1 MLAGSNK
8 VVFLK
13 TVFFKYVLHTH
24 THTHTHIFLCSSS
37 NLIPQTKSRATQ
49 HFRNLY
55 IQIQLHHWSLL
66 QGECDCYWCRFYR
79 TQCFGTH
86 QNTLLH
92 ELLSLHVERTALHPS
107 SHPCAIYICMYV
119 RTYVCR
125 YVSII
130 YLPIYLRVNIL
141 SLVYSCSNSI
151 LRLQTRTPGGSV
163 YHRKSV
169 LMNLPGGIF
178 CDSEM

>member
-1 MLAGSNK
+1 MLAGSSK
-8 VVFLK
+8 VAFLK
-13 TVFFKYVLHTH
+13 TVFFKYIL
-24 THTHTHIFLCSSS
+24 HTHTHIFLCSNS
-37 NLIPQTKSRATQ
+37 NLIPQRKSRATQ

-79 TQCFGTH
+79 TQCFGTQ

-92 ELLSLHVERTALHPS
+92 ELLGLHVERTALHPS
-107 SHPCAIYICMYV
+107 THPRVMYV
-119 RTYVCR
+119 CIYL
-125 YVSII
+125 SII
-130 YLPIYLRVNIL
+130 YLPIYLRVNML
-141 SLVYSCSNSI
+141 SSVYSCSNSI

-169 LMNLPGGIF
+169 LMKLPGGIF
-178 CDSEM
+178 CDSEI